1 MDATSIVREG
11 DAPLGSVHPK
21 SLRQHVYKSLG
32 KTSCVVSLVG
42 LFGMTLLPLVLSGP
56 VAPPARAQASAQP
69 HQIKADHLPAPQQ
82 RAAKSPQPEGV
93 VSTSSSIATS
103 STTSQPPL
111 PREWSADEIKEEL
124 KECTRLL
131 APIHAE
137 FEPEEP
143 MKRGQCGAPA
153 PIRLR
158 ALGEGETRVEFLPP
172 VTVTCRLA
180 AGLYRWIETS
190 LQPAAREMLGSP
202 IIRISGQTYSC
213 RHMYHN
219 PRLPLSEHAK
229 ANAIDITRFATTVR
243 TITVRRDW
251 GPPERELAEMK
262 KKAAVAEEKMEKVS
276 EIPPSIGDAAKTTQE
291 SQRGRLLK
299 AVLKSEEALQ
309 KSEAA
314 SGKPEAAFLR
324 RVHRGACRVLR
335 TVLGPEANESHRD
348 HLHLDMKA
356 RDSRICH

>member
-1 MDATSIVREG
+1 MPVRK
-11 DAPLGSVHPK
+11 L
-21 SLRQHVYKSLG
+21 LG
-32 KTSCVVSLVG
+32 KSSSALSLIAFAGIVVLMLV
-42 LFGMTLLPLVLSGP
+42 FSGP
-56 VAPPARAQASAQP
+56 VRSLTLTRAPPQTRLVATRP
-69 HQIKADHLPAPQQ
+69 KLPAPPISEAGEGK
-82 RAAKSPQPEGV
+82 RKTDSPQSVGTAPTPPNP
-93 VSTSSSIATS
+93 SPTAPSSPSD
-103 STTSQPPL
+103 
-111 PREWSADEIKEEL
+111 EWSADEIKEEL

-131 APIHAE
+131 APIRAE

-143 MKRGQCGAPA
+143 MKHRQCGAPA

-202 IIRISGQTYSC
+202 ITRISGQTYSC

-229 ANAIDITRFATTVR
+229 ANAIDITRFATTVH

-251 GPPERELAEMK
+251 GPTERKLAEMQK
-262 KKAAVAEEKMEKVS
+262 RAAVAALKMGKAP
-276 EIPPSIGDAAKTTQE
+276 EISSSIGDAAKKAQE

-299 AVLKSEEALQ
+299 TVLKAEEALQ

-314 SGKPEAAFLR
+314 SGKTEAAFLR
-324 RVHRGACRVLR
+324 RVHLGACGVLR

>member
-1 MDATSIVREG
+1 VRKLLCKSSSTLSLIAFAGIVVVVLVFSGPAGSLTLTR
-11 DAPLGSVHPK
+11 APP
-21 SLRQHVYKSLG
+21 R
-32 KTSCVVSLVG
+32 T
-42 LFGMTLLPLVLSGP
+42 PLV
-56 VAPPARAQASAQP
+56 ATRQ
-69 HQIKADHLPAPQQ
+69 KLPAPPISEAGEDK
-82 RAAKSPQPEGV
+82 RKTGSPQSVGTAPTPPIPGR
-93 VSTSSSIATS
+93 TAPSSPSD
-103 STTSQPPL
+103 
-111 PREWSADEIKEEL
+111 EWSADEIKEEL

-131 APIHAE
+131 APIYAE

-143 MKRGQCGAPA
+143 MKHRQCGAPA

-202 IIRISGQTYSC
+202 ITRISGQTYSC

-229 ANAIDITRFATTVR
+229 ANAIDITRFAITGR
-243 TITVRRDW
+243 NITVRRDW
-251 GPPERELAEMK
+251 GPTARQLAEAQK
-262 KKAAVAEEKMEKVS
+262 TATAAAGKMHKIS
-276 EIPPSIGDAAKTTQE
+276 EIPPSIGEASKKTQE

-299 AVLKSEEALQ
+299 AALKSEEALQ
-309 KSEAA
+309 KSEVA
-314 SGKPEAAFLR
+314 SGKTEAAFLR
-324 RVHRGACRVLR
+324 RVHRGACAVLR
-335 TVLGPEANESHRD
+335 TVLGPEANDSHRD

>member
-1 MDATSIVREG
+1 MPVRK
-11 DAPLGSVHPK
+11 L
-21 SLRQHVYKSLG
+21 LG
-32 KTSCVVSLVG
+32 KSSSVLSLIAFAGIVVLVLVFSGPAGSL
-42 LFGMTLLPLVLSGP
+42 TLTRALPQTPLV
-56 VAPPARAQASAQP
+56 ATRQ
-69 HQIKADHLPAPQQ
+69 KLPAPPISEVGEDK
-82 RAAKSPQPEGV
+82 RKTGSPHSVGTPPTPLNPGPKAP
-93 VSTSSSIATS
+93 SSPSD
-103 STTSQPPL
+103 
-111 PREWSADEIKEEL
+111 EWSADEIKEEL

-131 APIHAE
+131 APIHVE

-143 MKRGQCGAPA
+143 MKYRQCGTPA

-202 IIRISGQTYSC
+202 ITRISGQTYSC

-229 ANAIDITRFATTVR
+229 ANAIDITRFATAVR

-251 GPPERELAEMK
+251 GPTEQQLAEMK
-262 KKAAVAEEKMEKVS
+262 KKAALAAEKMEKVS
-276 EIPPSIGDAAKTTQE
+276 EIPPSIGEASKKTRE
-291 SQRGRLLK
+291 AERGHLLK

-309 KSEAA
+309 KSEIA
-314 SGKPEAAFLR
+314 SGKTEAAFLR
-324 RVHRGACRVLR
+324 RVHGGACRVLR

-356 RDSRICH
+356 RESRICL

>member
-1 MDATSIVREG
+1 M
-11 DAPLGSVHPK
+11 
-21 SLRQHVYKSLG
+21 
-32 KTSCVVSLVG
+32 VSLVV
-42 LFGMTLLPLVLSGP
+42 LFGLTLLPLVLSGP

-69 HQIKADHLPAPQQ
+69 PQIKADHLLAPQQ
-82 RAAKSPQPEGV
+82 GPSERAARSPQPEGV
-93 VSTSSSIATS
+93 ASTSASTATS
-103 STTSQPPL
+103 STTSPPPL

-137 FEPEEP
+137 VEPEEP
-143 MKRGQCGAPA
+143 MKHGQCGAPA

-202 IIRISGQTYSC
+202 ITRISGQTYSC

-243 TITVRRDW
+243 TIIVKRDW
-251 GPPERELAEMK
+251 GPTERELAETH
-262 KKAAVAEEKMEKVS
+262 KKAAVAAEKMEKVS
-276 EIPPSIGDAAKTTQE
+276 EISPSIGDAAKKTQE

-309 KSEAA
+309 KSEVA
-314 SGKPEAAFLR
+314 SGKTEAAFLR
-324 RVHRGACRVLR
+324 RVHRGACGVLR
-335 TVLGPEANESHRD
+335 TALGPEANESHRD

-356 RDSRICH
+356 RESRICH

>member
-1 MDATSIVREG
+1 
-11 DAPLGSVHPK
+11 
-21 SLRQHVYKSLG
+21 
-32 KTSCVVSLVG
+32 
-42 LFGMTLLPLVLSGP
+42 
-56 VAPPARAQASAQP
+56 
-69 HQIKADHLPAPQQ
+69 
-82 RAAKSPQPEGV
+82 
-93 VSTSSSIATS
+93 
-103 STTSQPPL
+103 
-111 PREWSADEIKEEL
+111 
-124 KECTRLL
+124 
-131 APIHAE
+131 
-137 FEPEEP
+137 
-143 MKRGQCGAPA
+143 
-153 PIRLR
+153 
-158 ALGEGETRVEFLPP
+158 

-229 ANAIDITRFATTVR
+229 ANAIDITRFATNVR
-243 TITVRRDW
+243 TITIRRDW
-251 GPPERELAEMK
+251 GPTQRELAEMQRT
-262 KKAAVAEEKMEKVS
+262 AAVAEEKMKKS
-276 EIPPSIGDAAKTTQE
+276 PEISPSIGDAAKEAQE

-324 RVHRGACRVLR
+324 RVQTGACHVLR
-335 TVLGPEANESHRD
+335 TVLGPEANDSHRD

-356 RDSRICH
+356 RNSRICH

>member
-1 MDATSIVREG
+1 VRK
-11 DAPLGSVHPK
+11 L
-21 SLRQHVYKSLG
+21 LG
-32 KTSCVVSLVG
+32 KSSSALSLIAFAGIVV
-42 LFGMTLLPLVLSGP
+42 LVLVFSGP
-56 VAPPARAQASAQP
+56 VGSLTLTRAPPQTTLVATRP
-69 HQIKADHLPAPQQ
+69 KLPAPPISEAGGDK
-82 RAAKSPQPEGV
+82 RKTGSPHSVGTAPTPPNPS
-93 VSTSSSIATS
+93 STSPSSPS
-103 STTSQPPL
+103 DD
-111 PREWSADEIKEEL
+111 WSADDIKEER

-131 APIHAE
+131 APIHVE

-143 MKRGQCGAPA
+143 MKHRQCGAPA

-158 ALGEGETRVEFLPP
+158 ALGEGEMRVEFLPP

-202 IIRISGQTYSC
+202 ITRISGQTYSC

-229 ANAIDITRFATTVR
+229 ANAIDIRRFATTVR
-243 TITVRRDW
+243 TITIRRDW
-251 GPPERELAEMK
+251 GPTERRLAEMQ
-262 KKAAVAEEKMEKVS
+262 KKAAVAAEKMGNAP
-276 EIPPSIGDAAKTTQE
+276 EIPPSIGEASKKTPE

-299 AVLKSEEALQ
+299 AVLKSEEALH
-309 KSEAA
+309 SEAA
-314 SGKPEAAFLR
+314 AGKTEAAAFLR
-324 RVHRGACRVLR
+324 RVHAGACRVLR